1 MGPLG
6 FAAISGGSN
15 ILGGIVGN
23 IMSAGDRAEAERLL
37 EEASALYD
45 IPIPDLTKELINYQ
59 YSTVGDISPVLLNKL
74 PEEAQQAVALRVD
87 KGLRNKIL
95 QGIAQQKEFVDSGQD
110 ATSRANLFDLMR
122 KISGDTQA
130 RQASIKS
137 QVPANSGASLMLQ
150 MMASQQADDQASKTG
165 LQIAA
170 DQENRRREALQ
181 SMIANTSDLNKQD
194 VDEAKWNAESQR
206 ALQEQLL
213 KNSINRSVTNTAAK
227 NRAIES
233 NIAARQAARDKNTQ
247 WLKDDEYRKKI
258 WAQQQAFANRLGLA
272 NGKASTMTAR
282 ANQKMGNAAATAGMY
297 SQIGSGIGQGIG
309 TYGQFDQNEAIRD
322 NTSAIRGRAPASVDN
337 PLELGSDEDYPRTA
351 AGFQMPSFAS
361 QFSRGRGK

>member
-1 MGPLG
+1 MDPITMGLI
-6 FAAISGGSN
+6 AGGSN

-137 QVPANSGASLMLQ
+137 QVPAYSGASLMLQ
-150 MMASQQADDQASKTG
+150 MMSSQQADDQA
-165 LQIAA
+165 
-170 DQENRRREALQ
+170 
-181 SMIANTSDLNKQD
+181 
-194 VDEAKWNAESQR
+194 
-206 ALQEQLL
+206 
-213 KNSINRSVTNTAAK
+213 
-227 NRAIES
+227 
-233 NIAARQAARDKNTQ
+233 
-247 WLKDDEYRKKI
+247 
-258 WAQQQAFANRLGLA
+258 
-272 NGKASTMTAR
+272 
-282 ANQKMGNAAATAGMY
+282 
-297 SQIGSGIGQGIG
+297 
-309 TYGQFDQNEAIRD
+309 
-322 NTSAIRGRAPASVDN
+322 
-337 PLELGSDEDYPRTA
+337 
-351 AGFQMPSFAS
+351 
-361 QFSRGRGK
+361 